1 MINVGLYYRVKEGH
15 EKDFEDKFNGVVDLL
30 KSKDTGFID
39 GKLYKEV
46 KCPREYMIYTV
57 WKDKKSFEDFIK
69 MEAYKNTVDYGK
81 TILES
86 TPRHKI
92 FGESTD

>member
-1 MINVGLYYRVKEGH
+1 MINVGLYYKVKIDH

-30 KSKDTGFID
+30 KSRDVGFID

-46 KCPREYMIYTV
+46 KSPREYMIYTM
-57 WKDKKSFEDFIK
+57 WKDRKSFEDFLK

-81 TILES
+81 TILET

-92 FGESTD
+92 FGESKD